1 MTEPQ
6 STSSFGYSAA
16 ANRTHRQPISEMMVL
31 ALQNP
36 SLVSLAAGL
45 VDYDSLPTQ
54 AVRTLAD
61 SILSDTDHAR
71 AALQYG
77 TTEGYKSLRHE
88 LLEHF
93 CRLDETDHA
102 GLGADIDNIVVT
114 SGSQELLYLITQT
127 LIDPGDIVIT
137 GYPSYFVYTGTL
149 ASAGATVRCCEMDEN
164 GVIPESLDA
173 LMTELAAAGEIDR
186 LKAIYLVTYHQNPS
200 SITLAEERKP
210 QILEIIEAHQPA
222 VPHKILLMEDAA
234 YRELSYDAS
243 APFSFRKFDTT
254 DRVAM
259 LQTFSKPLAP
269 GLKLGYGLL
278 PKDLAEQVI
287 LQKGNIDFGTCNLAQ
302 HITAEA
308 LASGIYAKHVAKV
321 RAAYG
326 EKCQVMLDA
335 LDAELGEFRPDET
348 TWTRPDGGMYVWLTL
363 PEDIDTGPDSVLCAA
378 ALKHGMIYVPG
389 EFCFPNDPGR
399 VKPKSKIRL
408 TFGLASKEQIREGIR
423 RLAVAIKEVNG

>member
-1 MTEPQ
+1 
-6 STSSFGYSAA
+6 
-16 ANRTHRQPISEMMVL
+16 MMVL

-36 SLVSLAAGL
+36 ALVSLAAGL
-45 VDYDSLPTQ
+45 VDYDSLPTE
-54 AVRTLAD
+54 AIRTLAD
-61 SILSDTDHAR
+61 SILADTDHAR

-77 TTEGYKSLRHE
+77 TTEGYKTLRHE

-93 CRLDETDHA
+93 CRLDDVAGHA
-102 GLGADIDNIVVT
+102 DLGADIDNIVVT

-149 ASAGATVRCCEMDEN
+149 TSAGATVRCCDMDEN

-173 LMTELAAAGEIDR
+173 LLGELTASGDIVR

-200 SITLAEERKP
+200 SITLSEERKP
-210 QILEIIEAHQPA
+210 QILDIIEKHQPA

-234 YRELSYDAS
+234 YRELSYDAT
-243 APFSFRKFDTT
+243 APYSFRKFDTA

-278 PKDLAEQVI
+278 PKDLAEQVV

-308 LASGIYAKHVAKV
+308 MASGTYARHVVNV
-321 RAAYG
+321 RAAYA

-335 LDAELGEFRPDET
+335 LDEQLGDFRPDET
-348 TWTRPDGGMYVWLTL
+348 TWTRPNGGMYVWVTL
-363 PEDIDTGPDSVLCAA
+363 PADLDTGPESVLCAA

-389 EFCFPNDPGR
+389 EFCFPDDPGR
-399 VKPKSKIRL
+399 TKPKSMMRL
-408 TFGLASKEQIREGIR
+408 TFGLATKDQIREGIR
-423 RLAVAIKEVNG
+423 RLANAIKEVNG